1 VSQRNDWLSDSV
13 HWQDKTRD
21 VEDRLSDALHEK
33 LTQRFVDKR
42 SAGLISQLDKG
53 ANLLVGVK
61 PDGSV
66 IVEGHHVGQLEGFRF
81 IPDDAQDGAAAKAV
95 NAAALKALRREIDHR
110 IQHLENATNAAIELT
125 EEGIIL
131 WLGIAIAR
139 LSKGGDILRPEVV
152 VLQSDL
158 LDATA
163 TQRVQKHLVGWLSLK
178 INSLLMPLVRIRTGA
193 SLTGAARGLCFQ
205 LYQSLG
211 SVSRAS
217 ALDEISVLAPAERRK
232 LRDLGVQIGREA
244 AYMPVLL
251 KPKAVEL
258 RNIIWAAWTES
269 KPISPLPP
277 GRVSLP
283 APPGVKSTTFE
294 AIGYTLLGQRAMRID
309 ILERLAHQAWERS
322 KSGGFGL
329 APELLSMCG
338 CGHKELTDILTELG
352 YLAKGEGKNKIFHRH
367 RKPRKSIKQKKSRP
381 PKPDSPFAVLHNF
394 SKRS

>member
-1 VSQRNDWLSDSV
+1 
-13 HWQDKTRD
+13 
-21 VEDRLSDALHEK
+21 

-53 ANLLVGVK
+53 SSFLAGVK
-61 PDGSV
+61 PDGAV

-95 NAAALKALRREIDHR
+95 NAAALKALRQEIDHR
-110 IQHLENATNAAIELT
+110 IRHLEKATNAAIELT

-139 LSKGGDILRPEVV
+139 VIKGGDILRPDVTV
-152 VLQSDL
+152 FQSDL
-158 LDATA
+158 LDANA
-163 TQRVQKHLVGWLSLK
+163 TQRIQKQLAAWLSRR
-178 INSLLMPLVRIRTGA
+178 INSILVSLVRIRTDA

-211 SVSRAS
+211 SVSRSS
-217 ALDEISVLAPAERRK
+217 ALEEISVLAPAERRK
-232 LRDLGVQIGREA
+232 LRELGVQIGREA
-244 AYMPVLL
+244 AYMPALL

-258 RNIIWAAWTES
+258 RNIIWAAWMES
-269 KPISPLPP
+269 KPVAPLPP

-283 APPGVKSTTFE
+283 ASPGVKSTTFE
-294 AIGYTLLGQRAMRID
+294 AIGYTLLGRRAVRID

-338 CGHKELTDILTELG
+338 CGHEELADILSELG
-352 YLAKGEGKNKIFHRH
+352 YLAKGEGKNQIFHRQRKS
-367 RKPRKSIKQKKSRP
+367 RKPAKQKKSRT
-381 PKPDSPFAVLHNF
+381 PKPDSPFAVLQNL